1 MFIRFL
7 KDNKGS
13 IAPFMAVLLILCILL
28 GAVNIALTIIYKNR
42 TIIRDA
48 LDAACT
54 SALAGATEERYR
66 ATVYTEYA
74 DMSIDGDYNV
84 TVSYKKDEDLEKS
97 YIYIDRVKAKEIFEE
112 ILEKNLDMNIKN
124 YKIKDFKIEFEYDG
138 ENRIKVV
145 KERYE
150 VTENPTS
157 WWKTEFEGESTFIKN
172 YNWPTRWSSNCYESK
187 DIVFP
192 RWIKI
197 MAYTDI
203 EINTPMA
210 KLIGSKETITIRHKG
225 ETVKELQTEDR
236 EEQERYKGM

>member
-124 YKIKDFKIEFEYDG
+124 YKK
-138 ENRIKVV
+138 
-145 KERYE
+145 
-150 VTENPTS
+150 
-157 WWKTEFEGESTFIKN
+157 
-172 YNWPTRWSSNCYESK
+172 
-187 DIVFP
+187 
-192 RWIKI
+192 
-197 MAYTDI
+197 
-203 EINTPMA
+203 
-210 KLIGSKETITIRHKG
+210 
-225 ETVKELQTEDR
+225 
-236 EEQERYKGM
+236 